1 MRAAAGAW
9 AGARQ
14 GGGGGPDLAVEDL
27 IAFGLDPVDAERI
40 GRIED
45 VDDDAVEIWPEHE
58 AVVRLFLALSTQ
70 WRVGGMAG
78 APLGIDYASIETTG
92 RLLGIEVTPAVF
104 EDLRVMEA
112 EARDVLLRRIE
123 EAANR

>member
-1 MRAAAGAW
+1 M
-9 AGARQ
+9 
-14 GGGGGPDLAVEDL
+14 
-27 IAFGLDPVDAERI
+27 
-40 GRIED
+40 ED